1 MKNNFDQALEWLLH
15 HEGGFTADK
24 RDPGNNGDGHGNQG
38 STNLGVTSKVWAD
51 YTGQPAPIEVMK
63 KLKPSDVAPLY
74 KKKYWN
80 RIKCDQLP
88 QGVDVFCFDWC
99 VNSGPKRPAQALQR
113 IIGATADGVIG
124 PKSLQAVSNFDEH
137 EVLEKMHE
145 SRQKFYESL
154 GHFKTFGRGWTR
166 RNDEM
171 LEQAQSLL

>member
-1 MKNNFDQALEWLLH
+1 MKNNFDQALEWLLN
-15 HEGGFTADK
+15 HEGGFVNHPQ
-24 RDPGNNGDGHGNQG
+24 DPGGM
-38 STNLGVTSKVWAD
+38 TNLGVTKKVYEQWLGRD
-51 YTGQPAPIEVMK
+51 VTESEMRD
-63 KLKPSDVAPLY
+63 LKPSDVAPLY

-124 PKSLQAVSNFDEH
+124 PKSLQAVSDFDEH